1 MTMDPHVPAASE
13 PAASEPQPVVS
24 TESSGQIPATAT
36 PQPTA
41 VPAAPVFD
49 MTSTLAVPVK
59 KWIAYSVIA
68 GVVALIG
75 SLGPWVV
82 VSAGILG
89 GVSVN
94 GTQGDGVI
102 TLFLALL
109 TIAAA
114 IVYLLKPGKLSW
126 LPWGLIG
133 AGAVTTLIAIITFS
147 KMSSLGG
154 MMSVGA
160 GWGLFAVLLAGL
172 ATAGLGAL
180 AMMASRAA
188 KAPTAAP
195 PAAG

>member
-41 VPAAPVFD
+41 VPAAPAFD
-49 MTSTLAVPVK
+49 MTSTLADPVK

-188 KAPTAAP
+188 KAPTAP

>member
-1 MTMDPHVPAASE
+1 MDPHVPAASE

-41 VPAAPVFD
+41 VPAAPAFD
-49 MTSTLAVPVK
+49 MTSTLADPVK

-147 KMSSLGG
+147 KMSSFGG

>member
-41 VPAAPVFD
+41 VPAAPAFD
-49 MTSTLAVPVK
+49 MTSTLADPVK

-147 KMSSLGG
+147 KMSSFGG

>member
-41 VPAAPVFD
+41 VPAAPAFD
-49 MTSTLAVPVK
+49 MTSTLADPVK

-114 IVYLLKPGKLSW
+114 IVHLLKPGKLSW

-147 KMSSLGG
+147 KMSSFGG

-188 KAPTAAP
+188 KAPTAP

>member
-1 MTMDPHVPAASE
+1 
-13 PAASEPQPVVS
+13 
-24 TESSGQIPATAT
+24 
-36 PQPTA
+36 
-41 VPAAPVFD
+41 
-49 MTSTLAVPVK
+49 MTSTLADPVK

-114 IVYLLKPGKLSW
+114 IVHLLKPGKLSW

-147 KMSSLGG
+147 KMSSFGG

>member
-41 VPAAPVFD
+41 VPAAPAFD
-49 MTSTLAVPVK
+49 MTSTLADPVK

-114 IVYLLKPGKLSW
+114 IVHLLKPGKLSW

-147 KMSSLGG
+147 KMSSFGG

>member
-1 MTMDPHVPAASE
+1 MDPHVPAASE

-41 VPAAPVFD
+41 VPAAPAFD
-49 MTSTLAVPVK
+49 MTSTLADPVK

-114 IVYLLKPGKLSW
+114 IVHLLKPGKLSW

-147 KMSSLGG
+147 KMSSFGG

-188 KAPTAAP
+188 KAPTAP

>member
-1 MTMDPHVPAASE
+1 MYKR
-13 PAASEPQPVVS
+13 Q
-24 TESSGQIPATAT
+24 
-36 PQPTA
+36 
-41 VPAAPVFD
+41 
-49 MTSTLAVPVK
+49 
-59 KWIAYSVIA
+59 IAYSVIA

-160 GWGLFAVLLAGL
+160 GWGLFAVCLLY
-172 ATAGLGAL
+172 T
-180 AMMASRAA
+180 SRCV
-188 KAPTAAP
+188 
-195 PAAG
+195 

>member
-41 VPAAPVFD
+41 VPAAPAFD
-49 MTSTLAVPVK
+49 MTSTLADPVK